1 MKRNIILVSVIL
13 ISCVTILAF
22 ASAFRCSTDKQLN
35 LIVADTTKSKTDT
48 LLQSYIDKYTK
59 LIEDTVVI
67 GRKID
72 ELKNSHKT
80 VKKDKDKLTQKLNQA
95 ISDDSLRKHI
105 VLIDTASTASVD
117 TSKILTSG
125 TKTDTLS
132 QINIDI
138 LKKQIEDLTNKISGV
153 EDAIEKEI
161 EARTEIT
168 QKFKKVKENIQKY
181 SKTKIGSIKLHFNS
195 VEYFIFVAQLDS
207 HNVRLHLK
215 SDSGEKKYLSIGS
228 LLKSQEF
235 IKGSP
240 LMVTN
245 AGMYTPKNDP
255 QGLYI
260 EKYGS
265 ALKGLDTLNP
275 NDGTNFYLKP
285 NGVFYIDTN
294 YNPNIK
300 TTDDFKKVL
309 SEKKVQIQIA
319 TQSGPMLVI
328 NGKIHDS
335 FKFNSA
341 NKKIRNGVG
350 IIDKK
355 RIVFAISI
363 QETNFYDFALLF
375 KDIFDCDNA
384 LFLDGAIS
392 KMYLK
397 DLNPTEKGGNF
408 GPMISISKRN
418 KK

>member
-1 MKRNIILVSVIL
+1 MKRNIILVSIIL

-22 ASAFRCSTDKQLN
+22 TSAFRCSTDKELN
-35 LIVADTTKSKTDT
+35 LFVADTTKSKADSV
-48 LLQSYIDKYTK
+48 LQSYINKYTK

-80 VKKDKDKLTQKLNQA
+80 AKQEKDKLTQKLKQA
-95 ISDDSLRKHI
+95 ISVDSARKNI
-105 VLIDTASTASVD
+105 VLIDTASTAPRD
-117 TSKILTSG
+117 TSEILING
-125 TKTDTLS
+125 TKIESLS
-132 QINIDI
+132 QINIDL
-138 LKKQIEDLTNKISGV
+138 LKKQIEDLTKKISGV

-161 EARTEIT
+161 EERTEIT

-181 SKTKIGSIKLHFNS
+181 SKTKIGSLKLLFNS

-207 HNVRLHLK
+207 HNIKLHLK

-235 IKGSP
+235 IKVSP

-265 ALKGLDTLNP
+265 ILKGLDTLNP

-294 YNPNIK
+294 YIPNIK
-300 TTDDFKKVL
+300 KTDEFKEL
-309 SEKKVQIQIA
+309 FNEKKVPVQIA

-328 NGKIHDS
+328 NGKVHDS

-350 IIDKK
+350 MIDKK

-397 DLNPTEKGGNF
+397 DLNPSEKGGNF
-408 GPMISISKRN
+408 GPMISISK